1 MPRPFR
7 NEIRVG
13 KHRQTQKNGDVYI
26 YERRTKYNPSTQKT
40 QTIGKKLIG
49 KIPKGET
56 AMVPTRPKKPAGSRT
71 RAAGAVPGVRAT
83 RQRTGLTDI
92 LELLGRESGID
103 GDIRACFPA
112 GDAEK
117 LVSVARYWVAT
128 GGHTLPRMAAWQVMH
143 PVPYPGVVSVDVASD
158 LFGGVGVNEE
168 AIQGVFRRRAGRLGK
183 GAALAFDSTTVS
195 SWSEQIGEVRP
206 GFNKDGDGLDV
217 TKILTL
223 YAEEEEDPIA
233 FAGQP
238 GNIPDV
244 TAIEN
249 TLEQLGAL
257 GLDDPTVVTDNGFYS
272 QKNLARFH
280 RCGRKFLTLVDTRVA
295 WVREA
300 VEGVRERLDDGDAIC
315 PFDPETCG
323 TTLVRAEHVYEPENK
338 KAGVPALTGTLHLH
352 VFRSLQLRAKQEVAF
367 NQRLSE
373 VKGLLEEGGELGE
386 SAERWS
392 QKYLETKEE
401 DGRRSVAFRNEAIR
415 EAKRGFGVFA
425 LATNRQMPT
434 FRALELYRLRNR
446 LEDHWG
452 QDKRYCDGRRTRC
465 HGGDVLHGRQFAQF
479 TALCY
484 RAAFARKLKAIK
496 AALAAPPP
504 GKTAAQLKLEKK
516 LLGWLEA
523 HSVQDIFDWFDCIQ
537 TTTVETP
544 AGHYRWSTE
553 SVSRDRLFLT
563 LLGLTQPVS

>member
-272 QKNLARFH
+272 QKNLARFQ
-280 RCGRKFLTLVDTRVA
+280 RRGRKFLTLVDTRVA

-323 TTLVRAEHVYEPENK
+323 TTLVRANHVYEPENK

-401 DGRRSVAFRNEAIR
+401 DGRRAVAFRNEAIR

-434 FRALELYRLRNR
+434 FRALELYRLRNG

-452 QDKRYCDGRRTRC
+452 QGKRWPPHPLPRGRRPARPPVRAV
-465 HGGDVLHGRQFAQF
+465 HGPLLPRGVRPQTQGHQGRPRRPASREDRRPTQAREEAPGLARNPFRPGHLRLVRLHPDHHRRDPGR
-479 TALCY
+479 
-484 RAAFARKLKAIK
+484 
-496 AALAAPPP
+496 
-504 GKTAAQLKLEKK
+504 
-516 LLGWLEA
+516 
-523 HSVQDIFDWFDCIQ
+523 
-537 TTTVETP
+537 
-544 AGHYRWSTE
+544 
-553 SVSRDRLFLT
+553 T
-563 LLGLTQPVS
+563 LPLVH